1 MIIKDFFKQNY
12 DLLMSS
18 LNAQPSNKNFSNQ
31 IYTKCNRDVTLTPKK
46 GRSYTLSMRGPNNGM
61 SQFNI
66 YYSVLRDDGKYDI
79 ELKNIRVET
88 NFFKDKLTIFANKNS
103 SLVKS
108 DILIFGD
115 EINTYLSEG
124 PHKWLEDEKYY
135 KVIEA
140 NFTFGKKV
148 VYEYKVNEL
157 IKDGKIVQ
165 LLRHPDK
172 SKITIYKGEVNGEP
186 NIEYKTLNVY
196 PDKEYNNISRLFIQ
210 CDKKQA
216 YPVFFTYYGCRYTNR
231 MGTIPNIANNVAQI
245 ITQDVNAVAPKSI
258 INKLYR
264 CLRETEKRGVA
275 VPAVFKLQENVAES
289 LRNNINFDSDVLC
302 DDKFIVFLSKIENFD
317 IVENKKMLKTE
328 NIAQYRKDN
337 AGKYAGKYNLKK
349 KVQMYLKRHNNEFN
363 PKWNEEEK
371 NIAEELLSK

>member
-1 MIIKDFFKQNY
+1 M
-12 DLLMSS
+12 MSF
-18 LNAQPSNKNFSNQ
+18 LNAQPSNQNFSNQ
-31 IYTKCNRDVTLTPKK
+31 IYTKCNRDVTLKPKN
-46 GRSYTLSMRGPNNGM
+46 RRPYVLSMRSPNNGM

-66 YYSVLRDDGKYDI
+66 YYSVARDDGKYDI

-108 DILIFGD
+108 DILLFGD
-115 EINTYLSEG
+115 EVTTYLSEG

-135 KVIEA
+135 NVIEA
-140 NFTFGKKV
+140 DFHFGRKV

-157 IKDGKIVQ
+157 INDGKIVQ

-172 SKITIYKGEVNGEP
+172 SKMTVYKGEVGVAP
-186 NIEYKTLNVY
+186 DIDYKTLNIY
-196 PDKEYNNISRLFIQ
+196 PDKEYNKINGLFVQ
-210 CDKKQA
+210 YDKKQA
-216 YPVFFTYYGCRYTNR
+216 YPIFFTYYGCRYTNR
-231 MGTIPNIANNVAQI
+231 MGTVPNIANQVAQI
-245 ITQDVNAVAPKSI
+245 LTQNVNAVAPKCI

-275 VPAVFKLQENVAES
+275 VPAVFKLPDNVAES
-289 LRNNINFDSDVLC
+289 LRNNINFDADVLC
-302 DDKFIVFLSKIENFD
+302 DNKFIVFLSKIENFD
-317 IVENKKMLKTE
+317 IIENKKTLKTE
-328 NIAQYRKDN
+328 NIVQYRKDN

-363 PKWNEEEK
+363 PKWNEEERM
-371 NIAEELLSK
+371 IAEELIK